1 MSDNLYL
8 WADLETTGLDEHN
21 DCILEFAVALVN
33 DGRNGDMSIVET
45 FDSVVL
51 PSSVEAFESMDQYVV
66 QMHTKSGLLAALDS
80 DQAITLEEAEAFL
93 CTLIPE
99 GHKAVLAGNSVHFD
113 LAFYRAH
120 MPAFAKRLS
129 HRVLD
134 VSTLKQI
141 EKEWGDS
148 ASTMTPPGVAAHRA
162 LDDVKESIASAKAY
176 RARRYDLPGMVAP

>member
-1 MSDNLYL
+1 MTDHIFF
-8 WADLETTGLDEHN
+8 WTDLETTGLN
-21 DCILEFAVALVN
+21 PFKDCILEFAVALVN
-33 DGRNGDMSIVET
+33 DGRGGDMSIVET

-51 PSSVEAFESMDQYVV
+51 PSSMEAFETMDPYVV
-66 QMHTKSGLLAALDS
+66 QMHTKSGLLAALEGPD
-80 DQAITLEEAEAFL
+80 AITLEEAEAFL

-120 MPAFAKRLS
+120 MPTFAKRLS

-148 ASTMTPPGVAAHRA
+148 ASTMTPPGVVHRA
-162 LDDVKESIASAKAY
+162 LDDVKESIASARAY